1 MCNSVMIVAISLIT
15 RPTTLYNASFVER
28 LQRVCIPIVS
38 NLIISPHFFLR
49 VNKST
54 IALDEAL
61 VHVQISVSENFP
73 SRLRNKMKSHTQE
86 ITRDTIGSGPRIDI
100 DCPKCPSKEA
110 SYSQVQMRS
119 ADEGS
124 TIFYTCLH
132 CGHRYVFNIVAC
144 KAQLTDYFLEQVVR

>member
-1 MCNSVMIVAISLIT
+1 MRAMWKDCKEYVYPSLWS
-15 RPTTLYNASFVER
+15 SF
-28 LQRVCIPIVS
+28 LQA
-38 NLIISPHFFLR
+38 
-49 VNKST
+49 NKMQ

-61 VHVQISVSENFP
+61 FHTQTSVSENFP

-100 DCPKCPSKEA
+100 DCPKCPSKAA

-124 TIFYTCLH
+124 TIFYTCLQ
-132 CGHRYVFNIVAC
+132 CGHRYVFNIHPC
-144 KAQLTDYFLEQVVR
+144 KVHLTDCFLD